1 MIKQKI
7 VTLPIPSPEHSADNS
22 IDDNALLCDP
32 RHHNGAVS
40 PPIYQSSLFTFNS
53 YEQMLSRF
61 RGETDHALYSRVD
74 NPTVRIFE
82 KKIAQL
88 ERADD
93 AIAFSSGMGA
103 ISNAILSQVQS
114 GDKILCIN
122 HVYPDT
128 YRFLKGLC
136 QRFAIEVVFVDGGDL
151 DAIARELVGAK
162 LFYLESPNSWM
173 MQQQH
178 LSAIAKLAKAQQV
191 ITIIDNSWA
200 SPLFQKPLTLG
211 IDIVLHSASKYISGH
226 SDTVAGVVASS
237 QPIIDLMTRQVSP
250 YLGAK
255 LSANE
260 AWLLIRGLR
269 TLKLR
274 MAQHQRSGL
283 AIIEKLINCEQV
295 KSVYH
300 PAVLPSDCNS
310 LMGYGSLFSFELVDE
325 LPVDIFCNA
334 LRIFQLGVSWGGYES
349 LVIPSEAVVNQQA
362 EFNSAKDFGVS
373 SRLIRLYV
381 GLENVDE
388 LWGDLQQALITA
400 DANRSHSK
408 LKLEATA
415 L

>member
-1 MIKQKI
+1 MINNQT
-7 VTLPIPSPEHSADNS
+7 VSLLGPSNECGVDNN

-32 RHHNGAVS
+32 LHHNGAVS
-40 PPIYQSSLFTFNS
+40 PPIYQSSLFTFSS
-53 YEQMLSRF
+53 YQQMLNRF
-61 RGETDHALYSRVD
+61 RGETKDALYSRVG
-74 NPTVRIFE
+74 NPTVRVFE
-82 KKIAQL
+82 QKIAQL
-88 ERADD
+88 ERAED

-114 GDKILCIN
+114 GDKIVCIK

-136 QRFAIEVVFVDGGDL
+136 KRFSIKVVFVDGGDL
-151 DAIARELVGAK
+151 EAIARELVGAR

-178 LSAIAKLAKAQQV
+178 LSAIGKLAKAQQV
-191 ITIIDNSWA
+191 TTIIDNSWA
-200 SPLFQKPLTLG
+200 SPLFQKPLTQG

-237 QPIIDLMTRQVSP
+237 QENIDLITRHVSP

-274 MAQHQRSGL
+274 MKQHQQSGL
-283 AIIEKLINCEQV
+283 EIIAKLIDCKQV
-295 KSVYH
+295 KRVFH
-300 PAVLPSDCNS
+300 PAVVPSNCDS
-310 LMGYGSLFSFELVDE
+310 LLGYGSLFSFELADE
-325 LPVDIFCNA
+325 IQVETFCNA

-349 LVIPSEAVVNQQA
+349 LVIPAQAVVDQEA

-381 GLENVDE
+381 GLENVQE
-388 LWGDLQQALITA
+388 LWRDLQQALMAAQTSRT
-400 DANRSHSK
+400 DAASTDQ
-408 LKLEATA
+408 A
-415 L
+415 